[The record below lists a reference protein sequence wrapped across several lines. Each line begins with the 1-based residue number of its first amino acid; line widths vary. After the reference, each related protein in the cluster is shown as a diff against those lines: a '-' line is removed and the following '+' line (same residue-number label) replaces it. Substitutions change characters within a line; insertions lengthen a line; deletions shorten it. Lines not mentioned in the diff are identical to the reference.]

1 METIQPYLDYFAQNP
16 AWAIAIVFLIAFGEA
31 LLIIGLFVPST
42 AVLVGAGMLVGTGH
56 LEFWPVFLATAIGA
70 IFGDQLSYWVGRLF
84 GERLKTMWPLNRYP
98 ALVARGEDFVRQHG
112 GKSIAIGRF
121 VPGVKAVVPGI
132 VGMFGM
138 GQIYFA
144 VVNFTSG
151 IVWAAA
157 HVFPGMLLGHGLA
170 LAGELS
176 GRLAVVLLILLV
188 ILAIAGWL
196 IRLGVAGV
204 SPFVS
209 RILGKLSAWA
219 RGRSSPLWRRFG
231 RAIAPE
237 NPRSVFV
244 VVFAAVAITALI
256 ALVDIAVGV
265 FASGTFLNTDLS
277 INKLMRELRNAPA
290 DDLMI
295 AITML
300 GDWPVMTALAAA
312 MVGWLFL
319 RRSWRA
325 GLAVLVAVI
334 TARVFVVVLKYGIQ
348 QARPIE
354 LYPDAA
360 SYAFPSGHTA
370 IATVT
375 LGVLAVLVSHSMGR
389 WGRSL
394 VFAVCGIAIIAIA
407 YSRLY
412 LGVHWLSDV
421 LGGFLFGAIVTAAFG
436 VALEAIPPRRIAPVG
451 LTAVALVA
459 LIAAGGIHIGA
470 GFVHAVEFY
479 APRHVIHREAFA
491 DWQKLGWMKLPQR
504 RIDLAGKAEEEFTV
518 QWLGGP
524 AALATVLDEQGWR
537 LEPKWHW
544 KDGMSYLNPESTLDQ
559 LAPRPVLHE
568 GLRSLLTWTKP
579 SHEPIPQRLV
589 LRLWKS
595 DYEVNEEGGM
605 EPVYLLS
612 LTRERLRRGMHLYAV
627 PSLSLPDQGEVEAFL
642 ALLEN
647 TPAVRIYPRAP
658 SDNKLVPALASAAQ

>member
-16 AWAIAIVFLIAFGEA
+16 TWAIAIVFLIAFGEA

-56 LEFWPVFLATAIGA
+56 LDLWPILLATIIGA
-70 IFGDQLSYWVGRLF
+70 ILGDQLSYWAGRLF

-138 GQIYFA
+138 GQFFFA
-144 VVNFTSG
+144 AVNISSG
-151 IVWAAA
+151 IVWGAA
-157 HVFPGMLLGHGLA
+157 HVFPGILLGQGLA

-176 GRLAVVLLILLV
+176 GRLVIVLLVLLV
-188 ILAIAGWL
+188 VLAIAGWL

-204 SPFVS
+204 SPLIS
-209 RILGKLSAWA
+209 RGLARVSAWA
-219 RGRSSPLWRRFG
+219 RNRSSPLWRRFG

-237 NPRSVFV
+237 NPRSVLV

-256 ALVDIAVGV
+256 ALIDMAIGV
-265 FASGTFLNTDLS
+265 YASGAFLNTDLS
-277 INKLMRELRNAPA
+277 VNKLMRELRNAPA
-290 DDLMI
+290 DDLMV

-300 GDWPVMTALAAA
+300 GDWPVMTALGLA
-312 MVGWLFL
+312 MTGWLFL

-325 GLAVLVAVI
+325 GLAVLAAIVA
-334 TARVFVVVLKYGIQ
+334 ARIFVLALKLGIHK
-348 QARPIE
+348 ARPFE

-370 IATVT
+370 VATVT

-394 VFAVCGIAIIAIA
+394 VFAICGIAVVAIA

-421 LGGFLFGAIVTAAFG
+421 VGGFLFGAIVTAAFG
-436 VALEAIPPRRIAPVG
+436 VVLEAIPPRRIAPAG
-451 LTAVALVA
+451 LAVIAIAALVMA
-459 LIAAGGIHIGA
+459 GAAHIGA
-470 GFVHAVEFY
+470 GFAHAVELY
-479 APRHVIHREAFA
+479 APRHVIHRQSLA
-491 DWQKLGWMKLPQR
+491 DWQASGWAKLPQR
-504 RIDLAGKAEEEFTV
+504 RIDLAGRPEEEFTL
-518 QWLGGP
+518 QWVGGP
-524 AALATVLDEQGWR
+524 AALAAALDENGWK
-537 LEPKWHW
+537 LQPKWHW
-544 KDGMSYLNPESTLDQ
+544 KDGLPYLNPDATLDD

-568 GLRSLLTWTKP
+568 GLRSLLTWTQP
-579 SHEPIPQRLV
+579 AEEPGAQRLV
-589 LRLWKS
+589 ARLWRS
-595 DYEVNEEGGM
+595 DYEVILPQGT

-612 LTRERLRRGMHLYAV
+612 LTREKLRRGMYLYAV
-627 PSLSLPDQGEVEAFL
+627 PSPAVPSSEEMGEFLAVLERMPEIRIFGRSEVE
-642 ALLEN
+642 EK
-647 TPAVRIYPRAP
+647 P
-658 SDNKLVPALASAAQ
+658 VPALVTAAQ

>member
-16 AWAIAIVFLIAFGEA
+16 TWAILIVFLIAFGEA

-56 LEFWPVFLATAIGA
+56 LEFWPIFVATVVGA
-70 IFGDQLSYWVGRLF
+70 ILGDQLSYWAGRLF

-138 GQIYFA
+138 GQLFFA
-144 VVNFTSG
+144 TVNISSG
-151 IVWAAA
+151 IVWGAA
-157 HVFPGMLLGHGLA
+157 HVFPGILLGQGLA

-176 GRLAVVLLILLV
+176 GRLVVVLLILLV
-188 ILAIAGWL
+188 VLAIAGWL

-204 SPFVS
+204 SPLIGRGLA
-209 RILGKLSAWA
+209 RISAWA
-219 RGRSSPLWRRFG
+219 KRRSSPFWRRFG
-231 RAIAPE
+231 RAVAPE
-237 NPRSVFV
+237 NPRSLLV
-244 VVFAAVAITALI
+244 VVFAVVAVAALI
-256 ALVDIAVGV
+256 ALVDMTIGV
-265 FASGTFLNTDLS
+265 FASGAFLNTDLS
-277 INKLMRELRNAPA
+277 VNKLMRELRNAPA
-290 DDLMI
+290 DDIMVG
-295 AITML
+295 ITML
-300 GDWPVMTALAAA
+300 GDWPVMTALGLA
-312 MVGWLFL
+312 MAGWLFI

-325 GLAVLVAVI
+325 GLAVVAALAS
-334 TARVFVVVLKYGIQ
+334 ARIFVFVLKFGIQ
-348 QARPIE
+348 KARPFE
-354 LYPDAA
+354 LYPDAT

-370 IATVT
+370 VATVT

-394 VFAVCGIAIIAIA
+394 VFAVCGLAVVAIA

-436 VALEAIPPRRIAPVG
+436 VVLEAIPPRRIAPAG
-451 LTAVALVA
+451 LAAIALAA
-459 LIAAGGIHIGA
+459 LTLAGAAHIGA
-470 GFVHAVEFY
+470 GFAHAIELY
-479 APRHVIHREAFA
+479 APRHVVHRESIAE
-491 DWQKLGWMKLPQR
+491 WQETGWTKLPRR
-504 RIDLAGKAEEEFTV
+504 RIDLAGKPEEEFTL

-524 AALATVLDEQGWR
+524 AALATVLDEHGWR
-537 LEPKWHW
+537 LQPKWHW
-544 KDGMSYLNPESTLDQ
+544 KDGLPYLNPEATLDQ
-559 LAPRPVLHE
+559 LAPRPILHE
-568 GLRSLLTWTKP
+568 GLRSLLTWIQP
-579 SHEPIPQRLV
+579 SKDPESYRLV

-595 DYEVNEEGGM
+595 DYEVVAADVA

-627 PSLSLPDQGEVEAFL
+627 PSPTPPTQEETDEFL
-642 ALLEN
+642 TLLEQ
-647 TPAVRIYPRAP
+647 TSAVRIYARAKQDDETIP
-658 SDNKLVPALASAAQ
+658 VLVTAAQ

>member
-16 AWAIAIVFLIAFGEA
+16 TWAIVIVFLIAFGEA

-56 LEFWPVFLATAIGA
+56 LEFWPILLATIIGA
-70 IFGDQLSYWVGRLF
+70 ILGDQLSYWAGRLF

-138 GQIYFA
+138 GQLFFA
-144 VVNFTSG
+144 TVNISSG
-151 IVWAAA
+151 IVWGAA
-157 HVFPGMLLGHGLA
+157 HVFPGILLGQGLA

-176 GRLAVVLLILLV
+176 GRLVVVLLVLLV

-204 SPFVS
+204 SPLVG
-209 RILGKLSAWA
+209 RGLAKASAWA
-219 RGRSSPLWRRFG
+219 RTRSSPIWRRFG
-231 RAIAPE
+231 RAIAPQ
-237 NPRSVFV
+237 NPRSLLV
-244 VVFAAVAITALI
+244 VVFAVVAITALI
-256 ALVDIAVGV
+256 ALIDMAIGIY
-265 FASGTFLNTDLS
+265 ASGAFLNIDLS
-277 INKLMRELRNAPA
+277 VNKLMRELRNAPA
-290 DDLMI
+290 DDIMV

-300 GDWPVMTALAAA
+300 GDWPVMTALGIA
-312 MVGWLFL
+312 MAGWLFL

-325 GLAVLVAVI
+325 GLAVVAAIVA
-334 TARVFVVVLKYGIQ
+334 ARIFVLALKFGIHK
-348 QARPIE
+348 ARPVE

-370 IATVT
+370 VATVT

-394 VFAVCGIAIIAIA
+394 VFAICGIAVVAIA

-436 VALEAIPPRRIAPVG
+436 VVLEAIPPRRIAPAG
-451 LTAVALVA
+451 LAGIALAAMVVAG
-459 LIAAGGIHIGA
+459 AAHIGA
-470 GFVHAVEFY
+470 SFAHAVDLY
-479 APRHVIHREAFA
+479 APRHVVHRQSFA
-491 DWQKLGWMKLPQR
+491 EWQSSGWARLPDR
-504 RIDLAGKAEEEFTV
+504 RIDLAGRPEEEFV
-518 QWLGGP
+518 LQWLGGP
-524 AALATVLDEQGWR
+524 AALAIALDENGWK
-537 LEPKWHW
+537 LQPKWHW
-544 KDGMSYLNPESTLDQ
+544 KDGLPYLNPNATLEE

-568 GLRSLLTWTKP
+568 GLRSLLTWTQP
-579 SHEPIPQRLV
+579 ADDPGAYRLV

-595 DYEVNEEGGM
+595 DYEVAENAGS
-605 EPVYLLS
+605 EPVYLIS
-612 LTRERLRRGMHLYAV
+612 LTRERLRKGMHLYAV
-627 PSLSLPDQGEVEAFL
+627 PSPAPPSTEEMHKFL
-642 ALLEN
+642 ALLGG
-647 TPAVRIYPRAP
+647 TPAIRVLARSEP
-658 SDNKLVPALASAAQ
+658 SEKTVPALVTAAQ

>member
-16 AWAIAIVFLIAFGEA
+16 TWAIAIVFLIAFGEA

-56 LEFWPVFLATAIGA
+56 LDFWPIFLATVIGA
-70 IFGDQLSYWVGRLF
+70 IFGDQLSYWAGRLF

-138 GQIYFA
+138 GQLFFA
-144 VVNFTSG
+144 TVNISSG
-151 IVWAAA
+151 IVWGAA
-157 HVFPGMLLGHGLA
+157 HVFPGILLGQGLA

-176 GRLAVVLLILLV
+176 GRLVIVLLVLLV
-188 ILAIAGWL
+188 VLAIAGWL

-204 SPFVS
+204 SPLIG
-209 RILGKLSAWA
+209 RGLRKLSAWA
-219 RGRSSPLWRRFG
+219 RSRSSPLWRRFG
-231 RAIAPE
+231 RAVAPE
-237 NPRSVFV
+237 NPRSLLV
-244 VVFAAVAITALI
+244 VVFTAVAIMALVALI
-256 ALVDIAVGV
+256 DMTIGI
-265 FASGTFLNTDLS
+265 FANGAFLNTDLS
-277 INKLMRELRNAPA
+277 VNKLMRELRNAPA
-290 DDLMI
+290 DDIMV

-300 GDWPVMTALAAA
+300 GDWPVMTALGLA
-312 MVGWLFL
+312 MAGWLFL

-325 GLAVLVAVI
+325 GLAVLAAI
-334 TARVFVVVLKYGIQ
+334 GAARIFVFALKYGIQ
-348 QARPIE
+348 KARPVE

-375 LGVLAVLVSHSMGR
+375 LGILAVLVSHSMGR

-394 VFAVCGIAIIAIA
+394 VFAICGIAVVAIA

-436 VALEAIPPRRIAPVG
+436 VVLEAIPPRRIAPAG
-451 LTAVALVA
+451 LAAIALAV
-459 LIAAGGIHIGA
+459 LIMGGAAHIGA
-470 GFVHAVEFY
+470 SFAHALELY
-479 APRHVIHREAFA
+479 APRHVVHRESFA
-491 DWQKLGWMKLPQR
+491 DWQDSGWTKLPRR
-504 RIDLAGKAEEEFTV
+504 RIDLAGKPEEEFTI

-524 AALATVLDEQGWR
+524 AALAAVLDEHSWHLQ
-537 LEPKWHW
+537 PKWHW
-544 KDGMSYLNPESTLDQ
+544 KDGLPYLNPEATLDE

-568 GLRSLLTWTKP
+568 GLRSLLTWTQSSNDP
-579 SHEPIPQRLV
+579 GSYRLV

-595 DYEVNEEGGM
+595 DYEIVAPEGS
-605 EPVYLLS
+605 EPIYLLS

-627 PSLSLPDQGEVEAFL
+627 PSPAPPSKEETDQFL
-642 ALLEN
+642 ALLER
-647 TPAVRIYPRAP
+647 TPAIRIYARAQADDTP
-658 SDNKLVPALASAAQ
+658 VPALVTAAQ